1 MKVAVVGATGRMGK
15 LVIAEVLDAPDL
27 TLVAA
32 MGSPGSAHL
41 GRDVGVVVGRG
52 PIGVDV
58 VPVAPIAADVWI
70 DFSLPAGLA
79 AALHNIPPGVALV
92 TGTTGVDD
100 GLRARLRAA
109 AASRPVLAAA
119 NFSTGVALLRALVRM
134 AASALPTADVELVE
148 THHRHKR
155 DAPSG
160 TALALAHDVA
170 HARGV
175 ELDALLVHGRSGETG
190 PREAGRIAI
199 HAMRGGDVTG
209 DHTVWL
215 ALDGET
221 IALSHRAT
229 ARTTFAHGAL
239 RAARWLPS
247 QPAGLYEMDDV
258 LGLTRS

>member
-1 MKVAVVGATGRMGK
+1 MNIAVVGATGRMGK

-58 VPVAPIAADVWI
+58 VPVAPFAADVWI

-79 AALHNIPPGVALV
+79 AALHSIPPGVALV

-100 GLRARLRAA
+100 DLRARLRAA

-134 AASALPTADVELVE
+134 AASANTQVAVTTGEPRQRADI
-148 THHRHKR
+148 
-155 DAPSG
+155 
-160 TALALAHDVA
+160 
-170 HARGV
+170 
-175 ELDALLVHGRSGETG
+175 
-190 PREAGRIAI
+190 PRERDITTEWPRDKYTEI
-199 HAMRGGDVTG
+199 H
-209 DHTVWL
+209 
-215 ALDGET
+215 
-221 IALSHRAT
+221 
-229 ARTTFAHGAL
+229 
-239 RAARWLPS
+239 
-247 QPAGLYEMDDV
+247 
-258 LGLTRS
+258 